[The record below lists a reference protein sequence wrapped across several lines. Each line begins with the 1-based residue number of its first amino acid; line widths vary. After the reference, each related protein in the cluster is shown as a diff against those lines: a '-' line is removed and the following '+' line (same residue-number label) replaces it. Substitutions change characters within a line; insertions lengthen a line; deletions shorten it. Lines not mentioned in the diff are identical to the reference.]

1 MELILRERGAP
12 VAVSPNEWRNLRLEE
27 TVGALARNGILRIER
42 TSAAVILTPKNF
54 VGEMRAPNISLAVLP
69 KDKAL
74 YEAMLG
80 LAVRFDG
87 REAQHHSEKSNAGEG
102 ADLATPFVEALAGT
116 LEDGLPWKYDADE
129 ELTSQPRG
137 KIQIG
142 KTITQFISKGVFHR
156 VIANRSQRK
165 QLMAFVNVVW
175 AAYLGL
181 SLAPGSTPTLVARAA
196 RLVEALDPQDAFDV
210 PEIVTAATDYL
221 GGDQLPSDAV
231 RTLVRA
237 ALSILNHDCDAG
249 HSTLFLP
256 SGVARFANLERIW
269 ERAVAELVAQAV
281 QPQGLHVAMHGLAAE
296 GLKLFGNAGPIINPD
311 VTAFT
316 TGGLVELVAD
326 AKYKILSNSEFGGIA
341 ADVYQL
347 TCYVNRTKA
356 KTGILVYLGSKD
368 SVVALGKT
376 ECGASIIVV
385 AISSETL
392 KSHTQSAL
400 AHLLD

>member
-1 MELILRERGAP
+1 
-12 VAVSPNEWRNLRLEE
+12 
-27 TVGALARNGILRIER
+27 
-42 TSAAVILTPKNF
+42 
-54 VGEMRAPNISLAVLP
+54 
-69 KDKAL
+69 
-74 YEAMLG
+74 
-80 LAVRFDG
+80 
-87 REAQHHSEKSNAGEG
+87 
-102 ADLATPFVEALAGT
+102 
-116 LEDGLPWKYDADE
+116 
-129 ELTSQPRG
+129 
-137 KIQIG
+137 
-142 KTITQFISKGVFHR
+142 
-156 VIANRSQRK
+156 
-165 QLMAFVNVVW
+165 
-175 AAYLGL
+175 
-181 SLAPGSTPTLVARAA
+181 
-196 RLVEALDPQDAFDV
+196 
-210 PEIVTAATDYL
+210 
-221 GGDQLPSDAV
+221 
-231 RTLVRA
+231 
-237 ALSILNHDCDAG
+237 
-249 HSTLFLP
+249 
-256 SGVARFANLERIW
+256 
-269 ERAVAELVAQAV
+269 
-281 QPQGLHVAMHGLAAE
+281 MHGLAAE